1 MDNPDFNNATFDIH
15 YVERLLK
22 AEEAAKDAAKP
33 SKDAA
38 KESVKA

>member
-22 AEEAAKDAAKP
+22 AEEAAKETAK
-33 SKDAA
+33 A
-38 KESVKA
+38 KA

>member
-22 AEEAAKDAAKP
+22 AEEAARDSAKGG
-33 SKDAA
+33 A
-38 KESVKA
+38 KSMAGAGA